1 VTVVTRLDDIQPLDL
16 ASIRDDVRERPPWTS
31 RASASVALA
40 IVAIVVVVVAALVGD
55 RVPLGPGRALAIVL
69 VAAWAVG
76 AVFVAAHRPRE
87 PLAAIVALAAFV
99 GAVALFGAALA
110 GRDVAT
116 ATVRDFG
123 SGLRGAAIALFPAVG
138 LHLVLGVPD
147 GALVTRARRV
157 WVLAGYVASA
167 VLAVT
172 FVHDR
177 PDIAL
182 APLVVVAAVDAVAGL
197 VGYVARYRGARSVQE
212 RARLQWPAWGVVV
225 AGVISLGAWVL
236 HELLSWPDDLR
247 TVVLATTVLIPL
259 SLALGASARLAVR
272 IDRLLVH
279 TITMAGLVAMVAAS
293 YLLIVLGLGRA
304 PNGDEKTLLGLS
316 MLAAAIAAL
325 LWIPVRER
333 LTEFATRRVYGE
345 RHAPDEVIRTFGSRL
360 TRALPLDE
368 LLLQLAESL
377 KKTMSLSVAEVWT
390 RGASGKLERSV
401 SVPDRGAAQMTLG
414 AEEETVV
421 ARAGV
426 SGLAWAGIWLPQLL
440 TVDDEVLRVAP
451 ITNSGE
457 LLGMIIVRRPQGAL
471 PFDEHDDQALT
482 ELARQV
488 GLALHNVKLDSALQ
502 ESLDEVRRQAD
513 ELRASRARIVEAG
526 DAQRR
531 RIERDLHD
539 GAQQHRV
546 ALAVSVNLARQIADS
561 DPDSAKAM
569 LEQIGSDLQE
579 AVQEL
584 RNLAH
589 GIYPPL
595 LMDRGLAEAL
605 SAAAGRAALPTGVEA
620 DGIGRYPQQVEA
632 AVYFCCL
639 EALQNAA
646 KHAGEGSEAMVRVW
660 EDDGSLLF
668 EVRDDGAGFDLASR
682 AHEGHGFV
690 NMGDRVGAIGGTLSV
705 ESAPG
710 QGTTIRGRIPLAEV
724 PAI

>member
-1 VTVVTRLDDIQPLDL
+1 VTVATRLDEIQPLDL
-16 ASIRDDVRERPPWTS
+16 ASIREDAPERPPWSS
-31 RASASVALA
+31 RATGSVALA
-40 IVAIVVVVVAALVGD
+40 VGAIVFVVVSALVGD
-55 RVPLGPGRALAIVL
+55 RVPLGPGRPLALVL
-69 VAAWAVG
+69 VTAWAVA
-76 AVFVAAHRPRE
+76 AVFVAVHRPRE
-87 PLAAIVALAAFV
+87 PLAMIMAFAAFV
-99 GAVALFGAALA
+99 GAAALLGAALA

-123 SGLRGAAIALFPAVG
+123 SGLRGVSLALFPAVA
-138 LHLVLGVPD
+138 LHLVVGVPD
-147 GALVTRARRV
+147 GALVTRARRL
-157 WVLAGYVASA
+157 WVVAGYAASA
-167 VLAVT
+167 VLAV
-172 FVHDR
+172 VLVSDR
-177 PDIAL
+177 PDVSVTPI
-182 APLVVVAAVDAVAGL
+182 VVVAAVDAMVGL
-197 VGYVARYRGARSVQE
+197 VGYVARYRAARSVQE

-225 AGVISLGAWVL
+225 AAAISAVAWML
-236 HELLSWPDDLR
+236 HELLSWPEDLR
-247 TVVLATTVLIPL
+247 TVVLATTVLVPL
-259 SLALGASARLAVR
+259 SLALGSSERLAVR

-279 TITMAGLVAMVAAS
+279 TITMAGLVAMVGAS

-304 PNGDEKTLLGLS
+304 PTGDEKTLLGLS

-333 LTEFATRRVYGE
+333 LTEFGTRRVYGE

-377 KKTMSLSVAEVWT
+377 KKTMLLSVAEVWT
-390 RGASGKLERSV
+390 RGAGGRLERSV
-401 SVPDRGAAQMTLG
+401 SVPDRGIATMVLG
-414 AEEETVV
+414 SEEETVV

-426 SGLAWAGIWLPQLL
+426 SGVAWATIWLPQII
-440 TVDDEVLRVAP
+440 TADEEVLRVAP
-451 ITNSGE
+451 ITNTGE
-457 LLGMIIVRRPQGAL
+457 LLGMIVVRRPQGAV
-471 PFDEHDDQALT
+471 PFDENDDQALS

-502 ESLDEVRRQAD
+502 ESLDEVQRQAD

-539 GAQQHRV
+539 GAQQHLV
-546 ALAVSVNLARQIADS
+546 ALAVSVNLVRQIADS
-561 DPDSAKAM
+561 DPDAAKSM
-569 LEQIGSDLQE
+569 LEQIGKDLQE

-605 SAAAGRAALPTGVEA
+605 SAASGRAALPTGVEA
-620 DGIGRYPQQVEA
+620 DGIGRYPQLVEA
-632 AVYFCCL
+632 AVYFCVL

-646 KHAGEGSEAMVRVW
+646 KHAGDGAQAMVKVW
-660 EDDGSLLF
+660 EDESALRF
-668 EVRDDGAGFDLASR
+668 EVRDDGAGFDLSTG

-690 NMGDRVGAIGGTLSV
+690 NMGDRVGAIGGTISV

-710 QGTTIRGRIPLAEV
+710 QGTAIIGRIPLDSIA
-724 PAI
+724 AL

>member
-1 VTVVTRLDDIQPLDL
+1 VTVATRLDDIQPLDL
-16 ASIRDDVRERPPWTS
+16 ASIRDDAPGRPSWTP
-31 RASASVALA
+31 RATAAVALA
-40 IVAIVVVVVAALVGD
+40 VVAVVMVVAAALVGD
-55 RVPLGPGRALAIVL
+55 RVVLGPGRVLAIVL
-69 VAAWAVG
+69 VAAWALG

-87 PLAAIVALAAFV
+87 PLAAIMALAAV
-99 GAVALFGAALA
+99 VAALALFGAALA
-110 GRDVAT
+110 ARDVAT

-123 SGLRGAAIALFPAVG
+123 SGLRGVAIALFPAVG

-147 GALVTRARRV
+147 GALVTRARRL
-157 WVLAGYVASA
+157 WVLAGYAASVALA
-167 VLAVT
+167 VLFAS
-172 FVHDR
+172 DR
-177 PDIAL
+177 PDISI
-182 APLVVVAAVDAVAGL
+182 APLVAVIAVDAVVGL
-197 VGYVARYRGARSVQE
+197 VGYIARCRAAGTVQE

-225 AGVISLGAWVL
+225 AAAISLGAWVL

-247 TVVLATTVLIPL
+247 TVVLATTVLVPL
-259 SLALGASARLAVR
+259 SLALGASERLAVR

-279 TITMAGLVAMVAAS
+279 TITMAGLAAMVAAS

-304 PNGDEKTLLGLS
+304 PDGDEKTLLGLS

-390 RGASGKLERSV
+390 RGASGRLERSV
-401 SVPDRGAAQMTLG
+401 AVPDRGMASMTLG

-426 SGLAWAGIWLPQLL
+426 SGVAWAKIWLPQMINA
-440 TVDDEVLRVAP
+440 DDEVLRVAP

-457 LLGMIIVRRPQGAL
+457 LLGMIIVRRPRGAL
-471 PFDEHDDQALT
+471 LFDERDDQALT
-482 ELARQV
+482 DLARQV

-539 GAQQHRV
+539 GAQQHLV

-620 DGIGRYPQQVEA
+620 DGVGRYPQQVEA

-646 KHAGEGSEAMVRVW
+646 KHAGDGAEAMVTVW
-660 EDDGSLLF
+660 EDEGALLF

-690 NMGDRVGAIGGTLSV
+690 NMGDRVGAIGGNLSV
-705 ESAPG
+705 KSAPG
-710 QGTTIRGRIPLAEV
+710 QGTSIRGRIPLVDV
-724 PAI
+724 PAA